1 MKDKIMMLIIGI
13 LLGAVIASGCFYIYS
28 NSKKCD
34 CTNSNSSNS
43 NSQSQMPNGQPP
55 EKPDGDNSN
64 GQPPAMPG
72 ESNATSTTN

>member
-1 MKDKIMMLIIGI
+1 MKDKIMMLIIGV
-13 LLGAVIASGCFYIYS
+13 LLGAVIASGYFYIYS

-43 NSQSQMPNGQPP
+43 NSQSQMPYGQPP

-64 GQPPAMPG
+64 GQPPEMPG
-72 ESNATSTTN
+72 ESNTTSTTN